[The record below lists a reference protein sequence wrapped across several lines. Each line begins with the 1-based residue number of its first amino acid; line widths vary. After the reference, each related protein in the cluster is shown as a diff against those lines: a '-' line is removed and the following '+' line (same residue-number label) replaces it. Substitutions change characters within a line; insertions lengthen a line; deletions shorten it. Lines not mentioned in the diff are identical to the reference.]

1 MLLSVLCRSGN
12 QTPGF
17 DWTKLW
23 MKIHYKEQ
31 KVFVFLQIT
40 PVCELLTQTA
50 GSLFQ
55 VFKIKN
61 PEPQHRGATQHSQGQ
76 EQSQG
81 RADPAAGGCWHP
93 AAGSPHT
100 ALLQVTFHE
109 LSPLRSQHSR
119 DQIPEWQPK
128 RRWEQLVSAT
138 HQHL

>member
-55 VFKIKN
+55 VFKIKS
-61 PEPQHRGATQHSQGQ
+61 PSPSTEEPHHAAKGRSSPREALTPLQEGAGTQLQ
-76 EQSQG
+76 
-81 RADPAAGGCWHP
+81 ACL
-93 AAGSPHT
+93 T
-100 ALLQVTFHE
+100 LLC
-109 LSPLRSQHSR
+109 SR
-119 DQIPEWQPK
+119 
-128 RRWEQLVSAT
+128 
-138 HQHL
+138 